1 MNYLWEQAKIHNLM
15 YGLLIILTFLL
26 WITYAKRKLWYKLQ
40 LQIQTETSLIKN
52 LSISSTYNKS
62 TRNLSK

>member
-15 YGLLIILTFLL
+15 YGLLIILKFLL
-26 WITYAKRKLWYKLQ
+26 WITYAKRKLWYKFQ
-40 LQIQTETSLIKN
+40 LQILTETSLIKN
-52 LSISSTYNKS
+52 LSISPAYNKS

>member
-15 YGLLIILTFLL
+15 YGLLIILKFLL
-26 WITYAKRKLWYKLQ
+26 WITYAKRKLWYKFR
-40 LQIQTETSLIKN
+40 LQILTKTSLIKN

-62 TRNLSK
+62 TRISK